1 MIVTGSSVIAA
12 SSAARW
18 ESDLSGGAA
27 TVPRSGPS
35 GAKRIHGR
43 ATVSPRPSTSACAS
57 SARPSPATHSA
68 IVPEDMSGAG

>member
-1 MIVTGSSVIAA
+1 MTCTGSSVIAA

-35 GAKRIHGR
+35 GAKPHGR